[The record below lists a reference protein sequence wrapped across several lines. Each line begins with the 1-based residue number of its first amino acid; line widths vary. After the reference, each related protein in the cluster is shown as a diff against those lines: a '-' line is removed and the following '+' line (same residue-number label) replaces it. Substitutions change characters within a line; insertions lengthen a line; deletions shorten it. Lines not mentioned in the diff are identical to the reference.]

1 MSNKIQKE
9 FTFMTAVH
17 FNGKYMVNL
26 YEMNAIMIIESLDSD
41 NQNIAIERI
50 SHFIGSTIEDVIF
63 ICDKEK
69 EAIEKYKNA
78 GMKVCTIPEE
88 PYDQIIGLILMNKCN
103 AIMENKI
110 VMTDIVF
117 GSKLSNL
124 IKFEL
129 TAETAQ
135 AEFNGNHWWNLPTL
149 CTETKKT
156 KKDKIVNLHDHK
168 SDDWAE
174 LELTWSKE

>member
-1 MSNKIQKE
+1 
-9 FTFMTAVH
+9 
-17 FNGKYMVNL
+17 
-26 YEMNAIMIIESLDSD
+26 
-41 NQNIAIERI
+41 
-50 SHFIGSTIEDVIF
+50 
-63 ICDKEK
+63 
-69 EAIEKYKNA
+69 
-78 GMKVCTIPEE
+78 MKVCTIPEE

-129 TAETAQ
+129 AAETAQ